1 MEQLLR
7 EGAYAVL
14 MEDNEDDVKAFC
26 EQDIDSILDQRAHK
40 VVTDTG
46 KEQKG
51 TASWLNKKRKA
62 RSVNRSVF
70 TGNDSAAHAEVDVN
84 DPEFWKKV
92 LPDLVRV
99 WLRVTFYLILC
110 SSVCVCSVTL
120 YFCVLFLVLF
130 LW

>member
-99 WLRVTFYLILC
+99 
-110 SSVCVCSVTL
+110 
-120 YFCVLFLVLF
+120 
-130 LW
+130 